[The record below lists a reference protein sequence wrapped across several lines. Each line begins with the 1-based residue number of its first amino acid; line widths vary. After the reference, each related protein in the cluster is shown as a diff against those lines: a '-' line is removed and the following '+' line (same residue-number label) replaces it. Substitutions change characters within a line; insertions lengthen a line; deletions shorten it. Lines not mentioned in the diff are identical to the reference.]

1 MADTDLRNLVQR
13 RLFELQS
20 TLQQATMRSR
30 GALPRETL
38 RAITHGL
45 LPVGLTERLVTA
57 LARAIDVPE
66 YRVRRA
72 AGLPAAEPMIE
83 RTRPDLRVVGRDE

>member
-1 MADTDLRNLVQR
+1 VADTDLRNLVQR

-20 TLQQATMRSR
+20 TLQQASMRSR

-38 RAITHGL
+38 RAIAHGL
-45 LPVGLTERLVTA
+45 LPLGLSDRLVSA

-66 YRVRRA
+66 HRVRRA
-72 AGLPAAEPMIE
+72 AGLPAAEPLVE
-83 RTRPDLRVVGRDE
+83 HTRPDLRVVGRGD

>member
-1 MADTDLRNLVQR
+1 MADTDLRHLVQR

-20 TLQQATMRSR
+20 TLQQASMRSR

-38 RAITHGL
+38 HAIAHGL
-45 LPVGLTERLVTA
+45 HPVGLTDRLVAA
-57 LARAIDVPE
+57 LARALDVPE

-83 RTRPDLRVVGRDE
+83 RTRPNLRVVRRDE